1 MSGNRGVRSQETW
14 GTTVPCSAC
23 PAANWPG
30 CSPKAPTTKA
40 PTTKAPTT
48 IGTKA
53 PTTKALPTGC
63 AAPVLNRQASTAS
76 GHHAITTLAP
86 TLSTK
91 AKLGQT
97 QGGRKY
103 VVIMI
108 HTWNVPLMSMALKS
122 WLESGWAASDI
133 VIIDNAH
140 HPKHMLPAQVKREHM
155 VIRTSSSLG
164 FAHLQNMMGV
174 VAKKLG
180 ADVYFWGHE
189 DTVLLSYQHKSF
201 KRLALEA
208 VEDLAPFGV
217 LFYAYDWFA
226 VSRADSPTVPRLN
239 VAEKRAVVRHCDCVT
254 PSV

>member
-1 MSGNRGVRSQETW
+1 MSGKRGVYSQETW

-30 CSPKAPTTKA
+30 CSP
-40 PTTKAPTT
+40 
-48 IGTKA
+48 
-53 PTTKALPTGC
+53 TGC
-63 AAPVLNRQASTAS
+63 AAPDRQASTAS

-91 AKLGQT
+91 VKLGQT
-97 QGGRKY
+97 QGGLKY